1 METKHSKVQ
10 ISKDKEKF
18 LNYQKM
24 AKKKKSDSKVYI
36 ESKRLTLA
44 NMIWKKMIIE
54 RKIW

>member
-24 AKKKKSDSKVYI
+24 AKKKKK
-36 ESKRLTLA
+36 
-44 NMIWKKMIIE
+44 
-54 RKIW
+54 